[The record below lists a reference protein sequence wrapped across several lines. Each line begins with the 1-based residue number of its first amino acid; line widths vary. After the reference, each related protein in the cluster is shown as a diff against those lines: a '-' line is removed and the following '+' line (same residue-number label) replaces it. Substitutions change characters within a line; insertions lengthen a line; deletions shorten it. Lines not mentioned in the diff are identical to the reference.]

1 MSNTQLWTALQQSA
15 MVGSDRLA
23 VPPALASG
31 VDPSAPWS
39 QQAVQAALLP
49 RADLPGDS
57 PAQQLLRASAV
68 AAVFERAG
76 WQPGAQVRL
85 PAPLAVP
92 AAAPAESRPAPADA
106 RLQTLMGDVLKDG
119 PFELQASMLRTL
131 DQAGQR
137 LPHDLLVPALEQ
149 GRQSV
154 ELRQWLAPV
163 LGERGRWLGAL
174 NPQWSYA
181 SGVEETA
188 DPELVWQEGS
198 VEQRVALLR
207 SERAA
212 DAAQARA
219 RLEGSLKELGA
230 KERLP
235 MV

>member
-85 PAPLAVP
+85 PMLAC
-92 AAAPAESRPAPADA
+92 RP
-106 RLQTLMGDVLKDG
+106 
-119 PFELQASMLRTL
+119 
-131 DQAGQR
+131 
-137 LPHDLLVPALEQ
+137 
-149 GRQSV
+149 
-154 ELRQWLAPV
+154 
-163 LGERGRWLGAL
+163 
-174 NPQWSYA
+174 
-181 SGVEETA
+181 
-188 DPELVWQEGS
+188 
-198 VEQRVALLR
+198 
-207 SERAA
+207 
-212 DAAQARA
+212 
-219 RLEGSLKELGA
+219 
-230 KERLP
+230 
-235 MV
+235 